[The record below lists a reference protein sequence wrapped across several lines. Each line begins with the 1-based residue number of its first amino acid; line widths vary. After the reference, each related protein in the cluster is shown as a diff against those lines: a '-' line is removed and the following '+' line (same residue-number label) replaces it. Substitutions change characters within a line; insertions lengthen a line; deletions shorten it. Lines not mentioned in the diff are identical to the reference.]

1 MVDEPRVDDD
11 REQAARDKLARGAEA
26 REKAEAEMAKR
37 GNWKPTPTQEEC
49 DLVAMGVPVDK
60 VGHAPS
66 GAGPDPHYERS
77 RAMWPARKHGEGA
90 PDEGEHTREMRPAE
104 RKPGA
109 GYETR

>member
-1 MVDEPRVDDD
+1 MDEAQ
-11 REQAARDKLARGAEA
+11 EQAARDKLAKGNEA
-26 REKAEAEMAKR
+26 REKAQAEMAKR
-37 GNWKPTPTQEEC
+37 ANWKPTPTQEEC

-77 RAMWPARKHGEGA
+77 RAMWPAARKAAEGA
-90 PDEGEHTREMRPAE
+90 PEGEHTREMRPAE
-104 RKPGA
+104 RKPGL

>member
-1 MVDEPRVDDD
+1 MDEAQ
-11 REQAARDKLARGAEA
+11 EQAARDKLAKGNEA
-26 REKAEAEMAKR
+26 REKAQAEMAKR
-37 GNWKPTPTQEEC
+37 GNWKPTPSQEEC

-77 RAMWPARKHGEGA
+77 RAMWPARKGEA
-90 PDEGEHTREMRPAE
+90 AAEGEHTRDMRAAE